1 MVRTLR
7 RNSEAMGV
15 MLCLQRKMAMIHMD
29 LCLFTN
35 KQMALGAAA
44 IYHLRALTACHMRH
58 LTRAR
63 PLNACIRGSS
73 SNYVQPPPRPQPG
86 RNRSRYRSMRLTF
99 REPVPEPIWSHHD
112 RPSVRHR
119 DSRCKLL

>member
-1 MVRTLR
+1 
-7 RNSEAMGV
+7 MGV

-44 IYHLRALTACHMRH
+44 IYHLRALTACHVRH
-58 LTRAR
+58 LTRVRSMHALEGRAATTAAKAPAR
-63 PLNACIRGSS
+63 PE
-73 SNYVQPPPRPQPG
+73 PQPLQEHAPDLP
-86 RNRSRYRSMRLTF
+86 RAR
-99 REPVPEPIWSHHD
+99 PWPIWSHHD